1 MSMSI
6 DSMASMLNTTN
17 TDATT
22 NYNANAL
29 KKSLNGVSSDTSAD
43 ELMQVC
49 KDFESYF
56 VEQDNKQMKDTF
68 TSYDD
73 EDSTM
78 SQYKDL
84 YMAQSIETV
93 ADEMEDQIGECYTQ
107 TLYEQMKRN
116 IGQ

>member
-56 VEQDNKQMKDTF
+56 VEEVIKEVKKNLLP
-68 TSYDD
+68 DD
-73 EDSTM
+73 EEKRCIIIHNDRLYDGFCSG
-78 SQYKDL
+78 KDCRR
-84 YMAQSIETV
+84 TH
-93 ADEMEDQIGECYTQ
+93 
-107 TLYEQMKRN
+107 
-116 IGQ
+116 

>member
-56 VEQDNKQMKDTF
+56 VEQVIKQMKDTF
-68 TSYDD
+68 TSDDD

-84 YMAQSIETV
+84 YMDQAIETV
-93 ADEMEDQIGECYTQ
+93 ADEMVDQIGESYTQ
-107 TLYEQMKRN
+107 TLYEQLKCN

>member
-56 VEQDNKQMKDTF
+56 V
-68 TSYDD
+68 
-73 EDSTM
+73 
-78 SQYKDL
+78 
-84 YMAQSIETV
+84 
-93 ADEMEDQIGECYTQ
+93 
-107 TLYEQMKRN
+107 
-116 IGQ
+116 

>member
-56 VEQDNKQMKDTF
+56 LEQVIKQMKDTF
-68 TSYDD
+68 TSDD
-73 EDSTM
+73 DGDSTM

-84 YMAQSIETV
+84 YMDQAIETV
-93 ADEMEDQIGECYTQ
+93 ADEMVDQIGESYTQ

>member
-56 VEQDNKQMKDTF
+56 VEEVIKEVKKNDRL
-68 TSYDD
+68 YDGFC
-73 EDSTM
+73 SGKGCRRTH
-78 SQYKDL
+78 
-84 YMAQSIETV
+84 
-93 ADEMEDQIGECYTQ
+93 
-107 TLYEQMKRN
+107 
-116 IGQ
+116 

>member
-1 MSMSI
+1 MSI

-56 VEQDNKQMKDTF
+56 VEERCIIINNDRLYDGFCSGKDCRRTH
-68 TSYDD
+68 
-73 EDSTM
+73 
-78 SQYKDL
+78 
-84 YMAQSIETV
+84 
-93 ADEMEDQIGECYTQ
+93 
-107 TLYEQMKRN
+107 
-116 IGQ
+116 